1 MKWLLIA
8 LGVMLC
14 CILIVLIIGY
24 LLPVKHTAS
33 MRVSV
38 NASPDIVWERLTG
51 FKDFPQWRKDVKAV
65 EVISDME
72 WVEIDQHN
80 GKLPLRIINEEPGR
94 LLVTQIMGH
103 GLPFGGT
110 WEFRLEP
117 DGKETV
123 VTITENGEVYNPIF
137 RFVSRFIVGH
147 VATIKRYSGFLIE
160 SFK

>member
-1 MKWLLIA
+1 MKWIFIV

-14 CILIVLIIGY
+14 CILIVVVIGY
-24 LLPVKHTAS
+24 LLPVKHIAT

-38 NASPDIVWERLTG
+38 NASPDIVWRRLTG

-65 EVISDME
+65 EVISDTE

-80 GKLPLRIINEEPGR
+80 GKLPLRVINEEPGR
-94 LLVTQIMGH
+94 LLVTQIVGQ
-103 GLPFGGT
+103 GLPFGGK

-117 DGKETV
+117 DAKKTM

-137 RFVSRFIVGH
+137 RFVSRFIMGH
-147 VATIKRYSGFLIE
+147 ETTIKKYSDCLIE